1 MSEVQ
6 IAPSRF
12 QAMPAESRLEATPA
26 EQDVQPEIR
35 WRVTLRMFCANKAA
49 VAGVLVLALI
59 VLVGFLG
66 PVVYPGDPFAIVAEP
81 LLAPGRAGA
90 LGSDYLGRDVLIGIL
105 HGARPTLIIAF
116 MATLITA
123 MLGLA
128 VGACAGFFGGK
139 VDSAL
144 MGVTEFF
151 QVLPSL
157 VFAMVVV
164 AVFTPS
170 MVSVIFAI
178 GATSWTGI
186 ARLTRAEFLKLRE
199 REFVRGARAAGATDG
214 TIILR
219 VILPNALPPL
229 IVAITLQ
236 IGICILFEAALS
248 FLGLSD
254 PDLLTWGMMI
264 GQSRDYFFQAWW
276 TVAFPGVAILLTV
289 LSIAL
294 IGDGLND
301 AYNPKLR
308 GR

>member
-1 MSEVQ
+1 MSESRAMSGHPA
-6 IAPSRF
+6 APASLPWV
-12 QAMPAESRLEATPA
+12 PAEVEI
-26 EQDVQPEIR
+26 QPEVR
-35 WRVTLRMFCANKAA
+35 WRVTWQMFCANRGA
-49 VAGVLVLALI
+49 I
-59 VLVGFLG
+59 VGLLLLSAIILVGLFG
-66 PVVYPGDPFAIVAEP
+66 PVFYPGDPFEIVAQP
-81 LLAPGRAGA
+81 LLKPGGDAT
-90 LGSDYLGRDVLIGIL
+90 LGTDYLGRDILIGIV
-105 HGARPTLIIAF
+105 HGARPTLAIALS
-116 MATLITA
+116 ATLITA
-123 MLGLA
+123 TVGLT
-128 VGACAGFFGGK
+128 VGALAGFFGGK
-139 VDSAL
+139 VDSFL

-157 VFAMVVV
+157 IFAMVVV

-170 MVSVIFAI
+170 LFSVIVAI
-178 GATSWTGI
+178 GVTSWTGI

-199 REFVRGARAAGATDG
+199 REFVMGARAAGARDR
-214 TIILR
+214 TIIVR

-229 IVAITLQ
+229 IIAMTLQ

-254 PDLLTWGMMI
+254 PDILTWGMMI
-264 GQSRDYFFQAWW
+264 GQSRDFFFQAWW
-276 TVAFPGVAILLTV
+276 TVSFPGLVILLTV